1 MFLQATTTHFTFT
14 EGDRTLS
21 IGELSGVVLSDADRL
36 PEVASLQITL
46 EGTQENGDEFV
57 FVNATPVTGGGFESG
72 AEVSLNQ
79 AASLLEYQVSRRD
92 GTSHSRAMFG
102 LISMSPF
109 HAMFG
114 PTLVPFL
121 THTNAILVG
130 SILLSTLAALIW
142 I

>member
-1 MFLQATTTHFTFT
+1 MPLFLQATTTHFTFT

-21 IGELSGVVLSDADRL
+21 IGELSGVVLSDTDRL

-79 AASLLEYQVSRRD
+79 AAPLLEYQVSRRD
-92 GTSHSRAMFG
+92 GTSHSHAMFG
-102 LISMSPF
+102 LIPCLLSMPC
-109 HAMFG
+109 
-114 PTLVPFL
+114 LVP
-121 THTNAILVG
+121 
-130 SILLSTLAALIW
+130 LLCHF
-142 I
+142 